1 MTFDDYIGY
10 LGIITLNIQ
19 YTDTSTRTLEEVKK
33 IVINR
38 VNRISSANDNIDTI
52 CYLTDQ
58 HNGNKYIAYSQSML
72 DKYAVLQTNWVLDL
86 DMESITKLLNGENAP
101 ICVNKVITV
110 DNTKRNKIKFIKLD
124 DIKVKINK
132 NVINTHIASN
142 NIRVNL
148 SNAHIEAN
156 IL

>member
-19 YTDTSTRTLEEVKK
+19 YTATSTRTLDEVKK

-38 VNRISSANDNIDTI
+38 VNKISSDNNNIDVI

-72 DKYAVLQTNWVLDL
+72 DKYEVLKTNWVLDL
-86 DMESITKLLNGENAP
+86 DMESINKLLNNKNTP

-110 DNTKRNKIKFIKLD
+110 DKTKRNKIKFVKLD

-132 NVINTHIASN
+132 NIINTHIASN

-148 SNAHIEAN
+148 SNPHIEAN

>member
-19 YTDTSTRTLEEVKK
+19 YTATSTRTLDEVKK

-38 VNRISSANDNIDTI
+38 VNKISSDNNNIDTI

-72 DKYAVLQTNWVLDL
+72 DKYEVLKTNWVLDL
-86 DMESITKLLNGENAP
+86 DMESINKLLNNKNTP

-110 DNTKRNKIKFIKLD
+110 DNTKRNKIEFIKLD

-132 NVINTHIASN
+132 NIINTHIASN
-142 NIRVNL
+142 NIQVNL
-148 SNAHIEAN
+148 SNPHIEAN